1 MPKVVR
7 PGVQEGYDLWAE
19 TYDVTPNPLVSLDRR
34 HTLNLLRPARNELI
48 LDAACGTGQHLK
60 AMARGGTKLVGIDV
74 SFAMLRAAQRN
85 VPRATL
91 AQADL
96 DRELPFFR
104 CVFDAVLCALVGEHL
119 TNLSV
124 FFRETFGILK
134 PFGRLVFSV
143 FHPELAAAG
152 IESNFRLDGVEYR
165 LGAQRHSVGHYIDV
179 VADSGFNSI
188 NKREFH
194 GDRELVN
201 EIPWA
206 VKYLGRPLLLVIE
219 ARRSG

>member
-1 MPKVVR
+1 
-7 PGVQEGYDLWAE
+7 LWAE

-34 HTLNLLRPARNELI
+34 HTLNLLRPATGELI

-60 AMARGGTKLVGIDV
+60 AMAGGGTKLVGIDL
-74 SFAMLRAAQRN
+74 SLGMLKAAQRN
-85 VPRATL
+85 VPRVAL

-96 DRELPFFR
+96 NRELPFLR

-119 TNLSV
+119 TNLPV
-124 FFRETFGILK
+124 FFRETFDVLK

-143 FHPELAAAG
+143 FHPELTAAG
-152 IESNFRLDGVEYR
+152 IESNFQLNDVEYR
-165 LGAQRHSVGHYIDV
+165 LGAQRYSVGHYLDV
-179 VADSGFNSI
+179 VADSGFRLV

-194 GDRELVN
+194 GDRELAN

-206 VKYLGRPLLLVIE
+206 VRYLGCPLLLVIE